1 MCSRQ
6 LRRRALD
13 RTRRLVYRRAVMA
26 GRRSRSLE
34 TWRRD
39 AVRRIVA
46 SREATLAFVARLPE
60 HELRRPRTLDRWS
73 VKDVLGHL
81 LGCDEETVRRF
92 RLIARGH
99 AERIHWFEDMVD
111 ADRFNARCVARVRR
125 LGLRALL
132 RRRARAQADL
142 VEWLRRLPA
151 QALRDPAHEYT
162 VTQWL
167 PAPGWSHERD
177 HLAEIRAWWRA
188 WSRRR

>member
-1 MCSRQ
+1 MP
-6 LRRRALD
+6 
-13 RTRRLVYRRAVMA
+13 

-34 TWRRD
+34 SWRRD

-46 SREATLAFVARLPE
+46 SRDATFAFVARLPE
-60 HELRRPRTLDRWS
+60 REIRRRRTLDRWS
-73 VKDVLGHL
+73 VRDVLGHL
-81 LGCDEETVRRF
+81 LGCDEETVRRV

-99 AERIHWFEDMVD
+99 AERIHWFEDMAD
-111 ADRFNARCVARVRR
+111 ADRFNARCVAHFRR

-132 RRRARAQADL
+132 RRRGRVQADL
-142 VEWLRRLPA
+142 MRWPRRLPA
-151 QALRDPAHEYT
+151 EALRDPAHEYT